1 MGEEGRLGTLGQVV
15 IWFMHI
21 HLPLLKDTQSGWKHR
36 LGIHMLIPCIIWRKY
51 SVVGL
56 NFFSCFI
63 SLLLYFWDSSYTYVR
78 PFGHVPLAC
87 YALLC
92 FPFLFLFVLHL
103 EIFCPPVFEF
113 ITSLF
118 CCVQSS
124 VNAIH
129 WVLNFRCYILQ
140 LENLY
145 LIFLID
151 FNLCWNSPFYSF
163 WPTFSSTFS
172 SKAFEC

>member
-1 MGEEGRLGTLGQVV
+1 MRREDWEHWGKWSFDSCTFIYHCWR
-15 IWFMHI
+15 I
-21 HLPLLKDTQSGWKHR
+21 HR
-36 LGIHMLIPCIIWRKY
+36 
-51 SVVGL
+51 VVGSTDL
-56 NFFSCFI
+56 GFTCWSPASFGGNTRLLAWIFFPALSPCFCTSGTPVI
-63 SLLLYFWDSSYTYVR
+63 LTL